1 MPLFTLHIDCQESCF
16 IGKPVMDL
24 ADLCQV
30 HHEGGSGAR
39 PEVDHQGDAPPG
51 HIQESL
57 GLPSI
62 WIMNKGVWSGTELS
76 RCLKQNIFKI

>member
-1 MPLFTLHIDCQESCF
+1 
-16 IGKPVMDL
+16 MDL

-39 PEVDHQGDAPPG
+39 PEVDHQGDAPPA

-62 WIMNKGVWSGTELS
+62 WIMNKGVWGGTELS